1 MREQEEIYTV
11 EEVAEKLKVTK
22 TTVSRRI
29 RDGKLK
35 AIRTNGGGQK
45 YGRTWDKGRGI
56 SAHRKS
62 YQLAFGSIPT
72 GLHILHK
79 CDTPLCVNPQH
90 LFAGTPKDNMQ
101 DCKEKGRLADPGG
114 HFFDGHRGKSGS
126 ANSQAKLTEAQVKE
140 IRQLYA
146 QGVGQHAL
154 AAQYHTTNTNISL

>member
-1 MREQEEIYTV
+1 MEIARFFSHIAIQENGCWLWTGS
-11 EEVAEKLKVTK
+11 T
-22 TTVSRRI
+22 
-29 RDGKLK
+29 
-35 AIRTNGGGQK
+35 RTNGGGQK

-154 AAQYHTTNTNISL
+154 AAQYHTTNTNISLIVLRRTWKGVA